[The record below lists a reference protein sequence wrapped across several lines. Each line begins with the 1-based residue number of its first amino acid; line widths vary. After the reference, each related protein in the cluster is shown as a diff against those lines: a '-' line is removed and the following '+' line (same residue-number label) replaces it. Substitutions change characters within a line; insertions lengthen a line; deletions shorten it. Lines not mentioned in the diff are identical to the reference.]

1 MKQIT
6 ILKIVVD
13 IGMTVMLLLL
23 MTYELIGE
31 AAHEWLGIGM
41 FVLFVIHHILNRKW
55 SRSVFKGKYTLFRI
69 WQTVLVI
76 GILITMAGSMYGGVI
91 LSKHALSFLPI
102 EGGSAFAREIHM
114 ISAYCGFVLMSLHLG
129 LHWSMMMGM
138 AKRLV
143 KEIPTAEKWVL
154 RGIAALIAGYGVY
167 AFIRREIGYYM
178 FLQNQ
183 YVFFDF
189 EEPLIFFLADYAAVM
204 VLFVWVS
211 HYFSKGLRYVMQ
223 KRRMVLN
230 RNI

>member
-1 MKQIT
+1 MKQKT

-13 IGMTVMLLLL
+13 IGMTVMSLLL

-31 AAHEWLGIGM
+31 AAHEWFGIGM
-41 FVLFVIHHILNRKW
+41 FALFIIHHILNRKW
-55 SRSVFKGKYTLFRI
+55 SRSVFKGKYTLLRI

-102 EGGSAFAREIHM
+102 EGGRAFAREIHM
-114 ISAYCGFVLMSLHLG
+114 VSAYCGFVLMSLHLG

-143 KEIPTAEKWVL
+143 KEIPTAGKWVL

-167 AFIRREIGYYM
+167 AFIRREIGHYM

-189 EEPLIFFLADYAAVM
+189 EEPLIFFLADYVAVM
-204 VLFVWVS
+204 ALFVWVS
-211 HYFSKGLRYVMQ
+211 HYFSKGLRYIIQ
-223 KRRMVLN
+223 IRKTK
-230 RNI
+230 

>member
-1 MKQIT
+1 MKQKT

-91 LSKHALSFLPI
+91 LSRHALSFLPI
-102 EGGSAFAREIHM
+102 EGGSALAREIHM
-114 ISAYCGFVLMSLHLG
+114 VSAYCGFVLMSLHLG

-143 KEIPTAEKWVL
+143 KEIPTAGKWVL

-167 AFIRREIGYYM
+167 AFIRREIGHYM

-189 EEPLIFFLADYAAVM
+189 EEPLIFFLADYIAVID
-204 VLFVWVS
+204 LFA
-211 HYFSKGLRYVMQ
+211 
-223 KRRMVLN
+223 
-230 RNI
+230 